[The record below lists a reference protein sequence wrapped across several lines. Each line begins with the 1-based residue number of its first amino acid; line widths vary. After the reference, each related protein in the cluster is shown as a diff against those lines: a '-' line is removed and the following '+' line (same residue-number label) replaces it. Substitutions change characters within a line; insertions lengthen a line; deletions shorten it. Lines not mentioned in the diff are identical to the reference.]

1 MALYATLGDTGGKN
15 FRAQAGQSRGQNI
28 TGAQQ
33 DIRTGMG
40 QLAGAIG
47 SHFAP
52 KPGEEPKL
60 VLKKADD
67 QNSSKPMS
75 GAPGTSQAPANGV
88 APAVVV
94 PPPIPETDPL
104 DYLPPTTEGKNANA
118 VV

>member
-1 MALYATLGDTGGKN
+1 MLYTTLGDTGGKN

-52 KPGEEPKL
+52 KPGEGPLPALEANPPKQPSGTPGT
-60 VLKKADD
+60 D
-67 QNSSKPMS
+67 QPPAK
-75 GAPGTSQAPANGV
+75 GAAPGTTGKPF
-88 APAVVV
+88 V
-94 PPPIPETDPL
+94 PPTGSLGQNVDE
-104 DYLPPTTEGKNANA
+104 KK
-118 VV
+118 